1 MAKTHTGNEVSEW
14 HIERGVIM
22 NGEEALSLILKNNM
36 RTLDQIFVKIKPHNE
51 PQTIRHKEYEDYRM
65 AVNQFNSLTVM
76 NQEIL
81 DQLFPDRKRKGVTL
95 LQDSV
100 TDFSNDAEWVECRI
114 TTYKTGA
121 TNE

>member
-1 MAKTHTGNEVSEW
+1 
-14 HIERGVIM
+14 M

-65 AVNQFNSLTVM
+65 AVNQFNILTLM
-76 NQEIL
+76 NQQIL
-81 DQLFPDRKRKGVTL
+81 DQLSPDRKRKGVTL